1 METAARMTPLDV
13 QISAELRTMLTQ
25 AAETL
30 GCSVSDFVLNTL
42 QDAAQHV
49 MKNTEQTT
57 VIHLSPQEQERVAE
71 ALLNPP
77 YPNEALQRAFA
88 NKKRLL
94 GDAV

>member
-1 METAARMTPLDV
+1 
-13 QISAELRTMLTQ
+13 MLTQ

-57 VIHLSPQEQERVAE
+57 VIQSVVGLTTACASAE
-71 ALLNPP
+71 M
-77 YPNEALQRAFA
+77 
-88 NKKRLL
+88 
-94 GDAV
+94 